1 MKEKD
6 SSLLQLD
13 GEPSW
18 ELFEDTTQDY
28 QDHVLLSGATP
39 RLAIEAGTPFG
50 WERYVENSDAG
61 VIGLKHISEKMKG
74 IKNIESFVEKCV
86 EKYHYI
92 YHKGWVYGRQ
102 WSIDDVNKISNDNIT
117 LDNFDISNKEVT
129 K

>member
-1 MKEKD
+1 MSFGTKASKD
-6 SSLLQLD
+6 NTPKSVKKD
-13 GEPSW
+13 KP
-18 ELFEDTTQDY
+18 
-28 QDHVLLSGATP
+28 DHSDVT
-39 RLAIEAGTPFG
+39 RENAIV
-50 WERYVENSDAG
+50 ERIAYYVENSDAG